1 MAKTKASSGAILGIE
16 TSCDE
21 TAAAVVTRDGVI
33 RSNIIASQIDDHS
46 QHGGVVPEVAARAH
60 LSQIDQVIRR
70 AMDEAE
76 LGFDDLCA
84 VAATGGPGLIG
95 GVLVGTVAAKA
106 IASSCSID
114 YFAINHLEGHALTA
128 RLTALDPDALDSG
141 SLDQGGIDQG
151 GIAYPYLLLLV
162 SGGHTQLLAVA
173 GPGSYRRYGT
183 TMDDAAGEA
192 FDKSAKILGLGLPG
206 GPKLEALAK
215 NGDAKAYDLPRPL
228 MHKPGCHFSFS
239 GLKTAVLTAYQQDI
253 APHENGDRNTDQ
265 QKADLA
271 ASLQLAVAVSLVSR
285 SRNAMRQ
292 FKIDYPDMISPAFV
306 VAGGVAANRL
316 IRQSLE
322 DLAAT
327 EGFGFNAPPVG
338 LCTDNAVMIAWAAA
352 ERMAAGLPSDD
363 LDFAPRPRWPL
374 DPDASPPPGRG
385 VRR

>member
-1 MAKTKASSGAILGIE
+1 
-16 TSCDE
+16 
-21 TAAAVVTRDGVI
+21 
-33 RSNIIASQIDDHS
+33 
-46 QHGGVVPEVAARAH
+46 
-60 LSQIDQVIRR
+60 
-70 AMDEAE
+70 
-76 LGFDDLCA
+76 
-84 VAATGGPGLIG
+84 
-95 GVLVGTVAAKA
+95 
-106 IASSCSID
+106 
-114 YFAINHLEGHALTA
+114 LTA
-128 RLTALDPDALDSG
+128 RLTAL
-141 SLDQGGIDQG
+141 DQG

-253 APHENGDRNTDQ
+253 APRNHGDSDQ

-271 ASLQLAVAVSLVSR
+271 ASLQLAVAESLVSR

-292 FKIDYPDMISPAFV
+292 FKTDYPDITSPAFV

-352 ERMAAGLPSDD
+352 ERMAAGLPADD